1 MKNNLKFIRRRI
13 RIINFIILLAL
24 IVFLNSVSFAWIFP
38 EHRDITFIAIQNLS
52 PEYRTIL
59 DSLWAEA
66 RAGYESRLSEAVTD
80 ATQSLKPAH
89 LDYATWPAIA
99 GDHSCSARNMLHNIL
114 DTDWILKVA
123 DVTAQLKIDLA
134 GSKSRHD
141 HINAFRDADVNL
153 QRVDPEYATRAGSN
167 NVHFL
172 LARPE
177 PNIGVKE
184 YLISCLKAGAELNA
198 LGAYTWYHISALYKA
213 SGYSQERLSDK
224 QRSELILS
232 ALADEAFALHFLED
246 AFASGHTAGTWG
258 NAAQRKGTHDY
269 YNERG
274 LEITTWDGKRR
285 ILTGDAYMRP
295 EGAEFAAIS
304 VRLSIEQLLDA
315 ASGKSTFNY
324 EYDNNLIEALPD
336 SFNVCKNIYMPK
348 RVVDP
353 NIIDPCA
360 KILVTTP
367 IPGLAT
373 GLGELPR
380 FRSEL
385 GLFIGA
391 NASMHGNTVNGGFGV
406 NQNRP
411 GATAGIDAGIRL
423 GIGLE
428 GVMHGGGDGLVF
440 LDFGW
445 RQDGSSTMKFG
456 NSPVL
461 QDAGQFSAAIPG
473 REAFTFR
480 IRMPF
485 YIVPFDLLI
494 TSPIF
499 FIAPETYA
507 SMAVTAGLGG
517 LIPWQAGIETGI
529 GRFQFI
535 LGREMGVAL
544 YGRGD
549 VKDALLISLD
559 DASTALV
566 NFRSTQLD
574 FPIVEYRPF
583 RTFASDQSSSLVLQM
598 NFGVDIPHNEI
609 VKLPQN
615 IDTPELRPV
624 WYLGLRAAFD
634 WRYYF

>member
-1 MKNNLKFIRRRI
+1 MKKYFLLYFIL
-13 RIINFIILLAL
+13 ILLK
-24 IVFLNSVSFAWIFP
+24 INVYGWIFP
-38 EHRDITFIAIQNLS
+38 EHRDITFIAIQNLPS
-52 PEYRTIL
+52 EYRLTL
-59 DSLWAEA
+59 DRLWAEA
-66 RAGYESRLSEAVTD
+66 RKGYEFRLSEAVID
-80 ATQSLKPAH
+80 ATQSVKPTH

-99 GDHSCSARNMLHNIL
+99 GDHSCSARNMLYNIL

-134 GSKSRHD
+134 NSKSRHE

-172 LARPE
+172 LARPN
-177 PNIGVKE
+177 PDIQVKE
-184 YLISCLKAGAELNA
+184 YLISCLRAGAELNA
-198 LGAYTWYHISALYKA
+198 LGTYAWYHISALYKA
-213 SGYSQERLSDK
+213 SKLYKENLSDEE
-224 QRSELILS
+224 RSALILS

-246 AFASGHTAGTWG
+246 AFAAGHTAGTWG

-285 ILTGDAYMRP
+285 ILTGDAYMRKDD
-295 EGAEFAAIS
+295 AEFAA
-304 VRLSIEQLLDA
+304 VPVQTSIEQLLDA
-315 ASGKSTFNY
+315 ATGKLTFDYTYGN
-324 EYDNNLIEALPD
+324 ELVEALPD

-353 NIIDPCA
+353 NIIMPCA
-360 KILVTTP
+360 EILVTTP

-391 NASMHGNTVNGGFGV
+391 VSALRVGTADGGFGI
-406 NQNRP
+406 NQDTP
-411 GATAGIDAGIRL
+411 GAIGGIDLGFRV

-445 RQDGSSTMKFG
+445 RQDASSTMKYG
-456 NSPVL
+456 DSPIL

-473 REAFTFR
+473 REAYTIRF
-480 IRMPF
+480 RMPF
-485 YIVPFDLLI
+485 YVVPLDLLI
-494 TSPIF
+494 TSPLF

-535 LGREMGVAL
+535 LGREIGVAL
-544 YGRGD
+544 YGRSN
-549 VKDALLISLD
+549 VNDALLIPLD
-559 DASTALV
+559 DGSTSLV
-566 NFRSTQLD
+566 NFRSTQFD

-583 RTFASDQSSSLVLQM
+583 RTFATDQSSSLVLQLA
-598 NFGVDIPHNEI
+598 FGVDFPHNET
-609 VKLPQN
+609 VKYPEGIN
-615 IDTPELRPV
+615 APELVPV
-624 WYLGLRAAFD
+624 WYFGFRAAFD